1 MMSLQRARQIVT
13 AICNRSFV
21 TMGFQQDIDSL
32 ADVTLAEML
41 EAARMV
47 ENANAA
53 ARAASAMI
61 GDGYTSHVVPADRLI
76 AAVYAFEN
84 YEASRAPILAVPHW
98 SGKLRVIAVATVE
111 IPAGEPSEQGI
122 A

>member
-1 MMSLQRARQIVT
+1 MMDLARARQIVI

-21 TMGFQQDIDSL
+21 TMGFQQDLESL
-32 ADVTLAEML
+32 DGISLAEML

-47 ENANAA
+47 ENANTA
-53 ARAASAMI
+53 ARAVSALT
-61 GDGYTSHVVPADRLI
+61 GEGHTSHVVPADRLI

-84 YEASRAPILAVPHW
+84 YEPSRAPILALPHW
-98 SGKLRVIAVATVE
+98 SGKLRVIAVATLEV
-111 IPAGEPSEQGI
+111 PANENAEQEN